1 LKKQQQKD
9 ALLENIGVIQIKNV
23 KRFPWDIMLGVE
35 DILFTTTTTQTRMTE
50 LEKMVTAMVATVVI
64 AMAVVEMVEE
74 MEAEENE
81 TLD

>member
-74 MEAEENE
+74 ENE